1 MVVFDFREC
10 VKSNEACPAQ
20 DTFWNRLLV
29 SLPHVDLVC
38 FFSNQRKNSGPVW
51 AIISFT
57 NYRPIMVLP
66 LLSLLCFSGLLS
78 AFCFIQWTEAF
89 ARNLWVSVSGGCL
102 LLVQR
107 SFRCRSRLLFRLK
120 INLCSSINMFQM
132 SAIFILLLDF
142 SFISIPR
149 IQLMA
154 EWWKLLSLLRLC
166 FENLHDSNPQRSA
179 CKGLRCIGTLWC
191 SNWCRCFRT
200 NFMAPKTPHSSFL
213 ILALIS
219 VYFFRLDVRCFYFVF
234 CFTGRRF
241 VWF

>member
-20 DTFWNRLLV
+20 DTFRNRLLV

-107 SFRCRSRLLFRLK
+107 SFRCRSRLLFRSK
-120 INLCSSINMFQM
+120 INLCSSI
-132 SAIFILLLDF
+132 
-142 SFISIPR
+142 
-149 IQLMA
+149 
-154 EWWKLLSLLRLC
+154 
-166 FENLHDSNPQRSA
+166 
-179 CKGLRCIGTLWC
+179 
-191 SNWCRCFRT
+191 
-200 NFMAPKTPHSSFL
+200 
-213 ILALIS
+213 
-219 VYFFRLDVRCFYFVF
+219 
-234 CFTGRRF
+234 
-241 VWF
+241 